1 MYKSPINFFKMRVIY
16 KQQGKP
22 SSIFEIDENETVGK
36 LKSLVQSKEGVTFD
50 KNHIVFG
57 GKTLDMQYDNQ
68 KLTTVGIKN
77 GSIFYTALKIVG
89 G

>member
-1 MYKSPINFFKMRVIY
+1 MRIIY

-22 SSIFEIDENETVGK
+22 SSIFEVGEDETVGY
-36 LKSLVQSKEGVTFD
+36 LKRIVQAKDGVKFE

-57 GKTLDMQYDNQ
+57 NKTLDQQYDNQ
-68 KLTTVGIKN
+68 KLTTVGMKN

>member
-1 MYKSPINFFKMRVIY
+1 MRIIY

-22 SSIFEIDENETVGK
+22 SSIFEVGEDATVGHLKK
-36 LKSLVQSKEGVTFD
+36 LVKDKEGVKFE

-57 GKTLDMQYDNQ
+57 NLTLDQQYDNQ
-68 KLTTVGIKN
+68 KLATVGMKN
-77 GSIFYTALKIVG
+77 GSIFYTALKIIG